1 MNKPLVIALAEAEKE
16 TTDAVNSI
24 MQKHGLP
31 CFLME
36 SIIYKI
42 HRQLED
48 GKAVELKDAE
58 RVEAK

>member
-1 MNKPLVIALAEAEKE
+1 MDKPLIIALTEAEKE

-24 MQKHGLP
+24 MQKHGIP

-48 GKAVELKDAE
+48 GKAAELKAADKGE
-58 RVEAK
+58 